1 MESMPRPPRAAPH
14 VWLAAWCRKQRML
27 KRLYALLSLRG
38 LRCRI
43 RARQL
48 QALLA
53 RHAFVR
59 TDSWSRTVP
68 AVEAGAAVSHGFP
81 FGVNIVGYLRGEFGL
96 AESAR
101 MYARAL
107 IDSGTP
113 VALHTLDL
121 GVPHSM
127 ADTTFD
133 GKFCADLPEH
143 VVIIFINPDYFDAA
157 VREIG
162 HAKLQGKY
170 VIACWF
176 WELERLPETWL
187 PVLSRVDEILAAS
200 EFIADAIAGAS
211 SLPVLK
217 APVPL
222 PAMPRADIGR
232 DAFGMTS
239 GAFVFLFTFDFN
251 SWVER
256 KNPQAVL
263 DAFRQAFPLGTEP
276 VQLIIK
282 TSNGHHH
289 PDALRALADKV
300 SSDPRV
306 IVRNDVITRE
316 QLTALQA
323 SCDAYVSLHRA
334 EGFGMGM
341 AECMQLGKPVIATS
355 WSGNMEFMDADSAA
369 LVRFT
374 LVPVKPGQYPFGE
387 GQRWAEPDATHAA
400 SLMAKLAGDP
410 EAATQLG
417 ERGRLHVQRVLSP
430 ERVARQIMERV
441 SVIMSDANAL
451 AASNQTHGNAQRGNQ

>member
-1 MESMPRPPRAAPH
+1 M
-14 VWLAAWCRKQRML
+14 
-27 KRLYALLSLRG
+27 
-38 LRCRI
+38 
-43 RARQL
+43 
-48 QALLA
+48 
-53 RHAFVR
+53 
-59 TDSWSRTVP
+59 
-68 AVEAGAAVSHGFP
+68 
-81 FGVNIVGYLRGEFGL
+81 
-96 AESAR
+96 
-101 MYARAL
+101 
-107 IDSGTP
+107 
-113 VALHTLDL
+113 
-121 GVPHSM
+121 
-127 ADTTFD
+127 
-133 GKFCADLPEH
+133 
-143 VVIIFINPDYFDAA
+143 
-157 VREIG
+157 
-162 HAKLQGKY
+162 
-170 VIACWF
+170 
-176 WELERLPETWL
+176 
-187 PVLSRVDEILAAS
+187 
-200 EFIADAIAGAS
+200 
-211 SLPVLK
+211 
-217 APVPL
+217 
-222 PAMPRADIGR
+222 
-232 DAFGMTS
+232 
-239 GAFVFLFTFDFN
+239 
-251 SWVER
+251 
-256 KNPQAVL
+256 
-263 DAFRQAFPLGTEP
+263 
-276 VQLIIK
+276 
-282 TSNGHHH
+282 
-289 PDALRALADKV
+289 

>member
-1 MESMPRPPRAAPH
+1 MESMSTPSGPSPYVRL
-14 VWLAAWCRKQRML
+14 VGWCRQQRTL
-27 KRLYALLSLRG
+27 KCLHALLTLRALRG
-38 LRCRI
+38 RI
-43 RARQL
+43 RARQAQL
-48 QALLA
+48 LLA

-59 TDSWSRTVP
+59 TEAWFRSIP
-68 AVEAGAAVSHGFP
+68 AEKPQRVLSSAGSC
-81 FGVNIVGYLRGEFGL
+81 GVNVVGYLRGEFGL
-96 AESAR
+96 GESAR

-107 IDSGTP
+107 IDSGVS

-133 GKFCADLPEH
+133 GKFCTDLPAQ

-162 HAKLQGKY
+162 SAKLQGKY

-176 WELERLPETWL
+176 WELERLPDTWL

-200 EFIADAIAGAS
+200 AFIADSVAAVS
-211 SLPVLK
+211 TLPVLQ

-222 PAMPRADIGR
+222 PAMSRADISR
-232 DAFGMTS
+232 AAFGMAS
-239 GAFVFLFTFDFN
+239 DAFVFLFTFDFN

-263 DAFRQAFPLGTEP
+263 QAFGQAFPLGTER
-276 VQLIIK
+276 VQLMIK

-289 PDALRALADKV
+289 VDALRALVAQV
-300 SSDPRV
+300 SADPRI

-323 SCDAYVSLHRA
+323 GCDAYVSLHRA

-341 AECMQLGKPVIATS
+341 AECMQLGKPVIATA
-355 WSGNMEFMDADSAA
+355 WSGNMEFMDAGCAA
-369 LVRFT
+369 LVDYT

-387 GQRWAEPDATHAA
+387 GQRWAEPDVAHAA
-400 SLMAKLAGDP
+400 SWMVKLAGDP
-410 EAATQLG
+410 EAASKLG
-417 ERGRLHVQRVLSP
+417 ERGRQHVQHVLSP
-430 ERVARQIMERV
+430 ARVASRIMARV
-441 SVIMSDANAL
+441 GAIVSGAHSVDES
-451 AASNQTHGNAQRGNQ
+451 SRTPGNVQRGNQ